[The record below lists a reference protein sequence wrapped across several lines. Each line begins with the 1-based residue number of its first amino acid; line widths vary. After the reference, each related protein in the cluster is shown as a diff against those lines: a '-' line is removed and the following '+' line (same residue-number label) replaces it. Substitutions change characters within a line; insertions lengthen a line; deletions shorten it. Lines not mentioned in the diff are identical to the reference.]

1 MASFIERMVG
11 AARLDVK
18 TYEEVE
24 ADPGALGQAVVVVV
38 LSSIAAGV
46 GSGEGRLIVGA
57 LGALIAWLIWA
68 FLTFVIGT
76 KLLPQPE
83 TKADVGQ
90 LLRTVGFAASPG
102 LLRVF
107 GFIPAIGDIVM
118 LVVSVWMLAS
128 MVVAVRQALDYTST
142 WRAVGV
148 CVVGWI
154 VVVLWA
160 VIVGGLVTAGGMFS
174 R

>member
-1 MASFIERMVG
+1 MASFMDRVVG
-11 AARLDVK
+11 AAKLDVR

-24 ADPGALGQAVVVVV
+24 ADSGAVWQAVAVVV
-38 LSSIAAGV
+38 LSSIAAGI
-46 GSGEGRLIVGA
+46 GSGEGQLIIGA
-57 LGALIAWLIWA
+57 LGALLAWLIWA

-76 KLLPQPE
+76 KLLPQPQTE
-83 TKADVGQ
+83 ADVGQ

-107 GFIPAIGDIVM
+107 GFIPVIGGLVM
-118 LVVSVWMLAS
+118 LVVSIWMLAS

-160 VIVGGLVTAGGMFS
+160 LIVGGLVGGGALLS
-174 R
+174 G

>member
-1 MASFIERMVG
+1 
-11 AARLDVK
+11 
-18 TYEEVE
+18 
-24 ADPGALGQAVVVVV
+24 V

-57 LGALIAWLIWA
+57 LGALLAWLIWA

-76 KLLPQPE
+76 KLLPQPG
-83 TKADVGQ
+83 THADVGQ

-107 GFIPAIGDIVM
+107 GFIPVIGDIIM

-148 CVVGWI
+148 CVVGWT

-160 VIVGGLVTAGGMFS
+160 VIVGGLLGAGGML
-174 R
+174 

>member
-1 MASFIERMVG
+1 MASLIERMVG

-46 GSGEGRLIVGA
+46 GSGEGRIIVGA

-107 GFIPAIGDIVM
+107 GFIPLIGDIVM

-160 VIVGGLVTAGGMFS
+160 VIVGGLVAVGGGFS
-174 R
+174 S